1 MLLSRFQMES
11 TTENLLLH
19 LPNVMEEKREI
30 VIDLVKKIEM
40 GTETEIELAVIDL
53 RLLTK
58 HDVESRQFIAEAN
71 GIQLLIPLL
80 DSPKGIIQE
89 NAITTLLNL
98 SISDGNRALI
108 METSG
113 AWDAIFK
120 LLGAGVTDEAKENAA
135 ATIFSLLIVEEYRER
150 VGEKPGTLS
159 ELLQILKEVHTHRGK
174 KDVIKVIYH
183 LALHE
188 PNKARLVMV
197 GAIPV
202 LFSFILQRRLVEDAL
217 SVLALLGSCP
227 EGVTAMTRVGEL
239 TTIVEVL
246 RGGSTRAK
254 ENATSVLLALCETGG
269 DSAVEKVS
277 RHNHAIVATLCSLLI
292 TGSDRGKR
300 KAKSLMRFLVA
311 NESSS
316 SSIDSSSS
324 FLDNEY

>member
-1 MLLSRFQMES
+1 MES

-174 KDVIKVIYH
+174 KDVIKVRFAETSEH
-183 LALHE
+183 
-188 PNKARLVMV
+188 
-197 GAIPV
+197 
-202 LFSFILQRRLVEDAL
+202 
-217 SVLALLGSCP
+217 
-227 EGVTAMTRVGEL
+227 
-239 TTIVEVL
+239 
-246 RGGSTRAK
+246 
-254 ENATSVLLALCETGG
+254 ATY
-269 DSAVEKVS
+269 
-277 RHNHAIVATLCSLLI
+277 
-292 TGSDRGKR
+292 
-300 KAKSLMRFLVA
+300 
-311 NESSS
+311 S
-316 SSIDSSSS
+316 SSIVILYS
-324 FLDNEY
+324 FVECWKPETGMFYSKSEFLALFICSMCL